1 MTTYTNN
8 LRIPYL
14 DQNVAQPEVP
24 ENTAKNIIDQMF
36 SNIYTVNAT
45 ADIDIN
51 ITQTD
56 DPTAPTNWQS
66 FMIKI
71 TDTSAFF
78 TVERNVSL
86 PNYPRSY
93 IFMNSTL
100 QSLTFK
106 TSSGTGFKIAAGTTA
121 YGYSD
126 GTNMSIIEF
135 TTAI

>member
-8 LRIPYL
+8 IRIPYL

-45 ADIDIN
+45 SDSDID

-56 DPTAPTNWQS
+56 DPTAPTDWQS

-71 TDTSAFF
+71 TDTGSLF
-78 TVERNVSL
+78 TGERNVSL
-86 PNYPRSY
+86 PNYQRSY

-100 QSLTFK
+100 QNLTFK

-121 YGYSD
+121 YAYSD
-126 GTNMSIIEF
+126 GVNMSIIEF
-135 TTAI
+135 TVAI